1 VSNLKESFELYQKI
15 LQAYLQ
21 GGLSKSEIC
30 ERFNISQSTL
40 NHMWNEGIPYLEL
53 PPLKDKII
61 EILQKESEEETEE
74 LLKALK
80 AAKKGIAS
88 WTQAISEKA
97 NAVAKEVKENS
108 QVIPTSIV
116 GTELDRSVRLIKFLQ
131 GEAEQKV
138 EVDMGMPSPEQLA
151 KIIKCLPEDYRE
163 QLLKLLKNTGENSEK
178 S

>member
-1 VSNLKESFELYQKI
+1 VSHPKESFELYHRI

-21 GGLSKSEIC
+21 GGLTKSEIC
-30 ERFNISQSTL
+30 EKFNISRETL
-40 NHMWNEGIPYLEL
+40 ERMWNVGIPLLEL

-61 EILQKESEEETEE
+61 ELLQKESEEETQE

-97 NAVAKEVKENS
+97 NAIAKEIKENT

-116 GTELDRSVRLIKFLQ
+116 GTELDRSIRLIKFLQ

-138 EVDMGMPSPEQLA
+138 EVDMSMPSPEQLA
-151 KIIKCLPEDYRE
+151 KIIKCLPEDYKD
-163 QLLKLLKNTGENSEK
+163 QLLKLLKGTEEK
-178 S
+178 SQEL